1 LPARGAAPR
10 DGNEFATVETDVA
23 QGSFVE
29 LTDALEL
36 RPRAGLPPEQGND
49 GGDQHA
55 IFLEVGEGTAAV
67 LVTVGLARCGAGSLQ
82 CNIAKVVSP
91 SPEKGGRY
99 PRQETSLNKE
109 NAHDPR
115 TG

>member
-1 LPARGAAPR
+1 
-10 DGNEFATVETDVA
+10 
-23 QGSFVE
+23 
-29 LTDALEL
+29 
-36 RPRAGLPPEQGND
+36 
-49 GGDQHA
+49 
-55 IFLEVGEGTAAV
+55 
-67 LVTVGLARCGAGSLQ
+67 LQ